1 MDQMRKDINELMNK
15 SKNTQW
21 TIQIH
26 ATKLQEIYE
35 NYLQKD
41 FIEGIEKMMDD
52 IKQTKK

>member
-1 MDQMRKDINELMNK
+1 MRKDINELINK